1 MWFTGRLVGLAVT
14 LLATTVFAEPARAAE
29 PALADALRRC
39 LALGADAE
47 KLACFERLARALPA
61 AAGGTAAPGRWEVAA
76 SPGAA
81 GRRTIVAEQ
90 RPLEPWGE
98 ESVILQVVCRDD
110 RVGIA
115 VRRDSL
121 IANSSAV
128 FTTIRI
134 NERLVPSDPWTAAS
148 DYRSVSYPGPGR
160 DFLATLPE
168 TGRLFVRLEG
178 SRRWRFEGTY
188 QLDGIAG
195 IRDGILAACRS

>member
-1 MWFTGRLVGLAVT
+1 MWFTGRLVGLVVM
-14 LLATTVFAEPARAAE
+14 LLATTVLAEQARAVE
-29 PALADALRRC
+29 PALADGLRRC

-47 KLACFERLARALPA
+47 RLACFERLARALPA
-61 AAGGTAAPGRWEVAA
+61 AEGSAAPGRWELSA

-81 GRRTIVAEQ
+81 GRRTIVEEQ

-134 NERLVPSDPWTAAS
+134 NERLVPSDPWMAAS

-160 DFLATLPE
+160 EFLASLPE

-188 QLDGIAG
+188 QLDGIAA
-195 IRDGILAACRS
+195 IRDSVLTACRS